1 MGLKERF
8 AVKLLA
14 GYVALGFIGTELSM
28 FLLCR
33 PYNQYWAIPPND
45 IDQCAFYRKY
55 SLPQAVFNISSDA
68 LMLAIPLPLVIRSHL
83 PTKQKIAMVLLF
95 SMGLFV
101 VCLQFLFTYHPP
113 RENNPQLI
121 C

>member
-14 GYVALGFIGTELSM
+14 GYVALGFIGTEVAM
-28 FLLCR
+28 FALCR
-33 PYNQYWAIPPND
+33 PYNQYWAVPPND

-68 LMLAIPLPLVIRSHL
+68 LMLAIPLPLLIRSRL
-83 PTKQKIAMVLLF
+83 PIKQKIAMVFIF

-101 VCLQFLFTYHPP
+101 VCLHFLFKP
-113 RENNPQLI
+113 RREHTPFI